1 MYGEYTRN
9 RILALAKAS
18 KTPTEIV
25 SILSEENIVVVRST
39 VSRIIRRTK
48 EKEQGQQRQDR
59 RGRPRKASSPVKR
72 KIDEVYK
79 QDPEV
84 TAAELKNVLEN
95 ELPGLRIGVS
105 TVKRARKEAG
115 WICTQ
120 TRNCQMVRD
129 ANKIKRLEFCWK
141 IIETNDDFGNVI
153 FTDES
158 SVEIE
163 RATTIRFHEQGEMY
177 KPAPKPKHPLKVHV
191 WGGISK
197 HGPTELVIFEGIMD
211 AVLYCEM
218 LETSLLPFI
227 RNTLPVHRFQQD
239 NDPKHTSRYAKQF
252 YSDNNVNWWET
263 PPESPDLNP
272 IELLWHELKWYVR
285 KHVKP
290 KTKEEL
296 VTGLREFWTT
306 RVTKEKCQR
315 YINRVLTKVVPR
327 VVELQGQAT
336 GM

>member
-9 RILALAKAS
+9 RILALANAN

-25 SILSEENIVVVRST
+25 SILREENIIIVRTT
-39 VSRIIRRTK
+39 VARIIRRTR
-48 EKEQGQQRQDR
+48 EKMQGQQHLDR
-59 RGRPRKASSPVKR
+59 RGRPRKATSPMKR
-72 KIDEVYK
+72 KIDEVYRR
-79 QDPEV
+79 DPEV
-84 TAAELKNVLEN
+84 SASELKNVLEN
-95 ELPGLRIGVS
+95 ELPGIRIGVS
-105 TVKRARKEAG
+105 TIKRARKAAG

-120 TRNCQMVRD
+120 TRYCQMVRD
-129 ANKIKRLEFCWK
+129 ASK

-163 RATTIRFHEQGEMY
+163 RATTIRFHKQGEMY

-211 AVLYCEM
+211 AVLYCRI

-227 RNTLPVHRFQQD
+227 RNRLPAHRFQQD

-252 YSDNNVNWWET
+252 YIDNNVNWWET

-272 IELLWHELKWYVR
+272 IELLWHELKWYIR

-296 VTGLREFWTT
+296 VTGIRQFWTT
-306 RVTKEKCQR
+306 RVTAEKCRR
-315 YINRVLTKVVPR
+315 YINHVRTRVVPR